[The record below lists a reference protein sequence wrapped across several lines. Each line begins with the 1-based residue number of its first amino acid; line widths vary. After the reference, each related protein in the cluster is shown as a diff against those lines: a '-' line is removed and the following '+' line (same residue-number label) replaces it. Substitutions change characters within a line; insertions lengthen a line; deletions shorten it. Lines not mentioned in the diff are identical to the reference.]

1 MDSPANIE
9 NGLRAVAMLT
19 SAMRFKETEIAD
31 LAEKRHAKVQWL
43 REQKVSYADLAKA
56 MGISEVRVYKVLR
69 GNGKPLRDKK
79 REQ

>member
-1 MDSPANIE
+1 MDKDIE

-19 SAMRFKETEIAD
+19 SAMRFKEAEISD
-31 LAEKRHAKVQWL
+31 LAEKRLAKIQWL
-43 REQKVSYADLAKA
+43 RDRKVSYAQLADA

-79 REQ
+79 KEEK